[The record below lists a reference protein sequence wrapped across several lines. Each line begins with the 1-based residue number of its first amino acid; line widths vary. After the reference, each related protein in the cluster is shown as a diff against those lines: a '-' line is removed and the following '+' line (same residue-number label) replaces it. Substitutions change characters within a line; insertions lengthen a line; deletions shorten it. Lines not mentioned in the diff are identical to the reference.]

1 MRIVSFDN
9 VPVWNLSILWIC
21 YSGRTRPSDK
31 GRGRGGGGQ
40 SSRLWD
46 KGGGVSKNFFFGS
59 SWPHFGLIIRGDP
72 APWGPTPGSA
82 TVVTINTLS
91 SKVHIQILQAYLY
104 TSLLR
109 LVWRSW
115 LKIKCFHLGDH
126 VNVVKRK
133 LMLATLGTLMVKC
146 IK

>member
-1 MRIVSFDN
+1 MADPDLQIRGGGGGVGGSHPDSEI
-9 VPVWNLSILWIC
+9 
-21 YSGRTRPSDK
+21 
-31 GRGRGGGGQ
+31 RGRGG
-40 SSRLWD
+40 L
-46 KGGGVSKNFFFGS
+46 KNFFFGS

-72 APWGPTPGSA
+72 APRGPTPGSA

-91 SKVHIQILQAYLY
+91 SKVHIHILQADLY

-109 LVWRSW
+109 LVWRIW

-133 LMLATLGTLMVKC
+133 LMLPWPLLGL
-146 IK
+146 